1 MRTIKHESKAKITNF
16 FMSKVKKNKQKNKIK
31 KVLKKA
37 WQTKNSV
44 V

>member
-1 MRTIKHESKAKITNF
+1 MNARITNF

-37 WQTKNSV
+37 
-44 V
+44 